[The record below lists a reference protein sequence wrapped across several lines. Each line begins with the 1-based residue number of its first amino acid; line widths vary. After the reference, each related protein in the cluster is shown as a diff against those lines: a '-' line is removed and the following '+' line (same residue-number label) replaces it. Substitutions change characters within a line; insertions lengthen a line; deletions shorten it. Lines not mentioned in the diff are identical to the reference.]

1 LSIYDSNLI
10 LIYCSI
16 IALVLGACLGSF
28 LNCTAIR
35 IARGENFVKG
45 RSHCM
50 YCGHDLSA
58 LDLVPVLSWVFLRG
72 RCRYCHEKISPRY
85 VIVEIVFAI
94 VTLACLLR
102 FDLTVLCLRN
112 EIYLCVLL
120 LLSLVDLETMIIPDR
135 CHIIMV
141 AAWVLSA
148 PLLYSGHEIFIH
160 VLAGVIFGVGVL
172 VLSLVM
178 DKVLGRESMGGGDI
192 KLLAVTGLYFGIVG
206 TLFVLILSC
215 IIGLVFNILHRG
227 NRAAGSTGDNADR
240 NGSTGADA
248 DRNGSIGVDSE
259 HMAGAHAKTGE
270 AVSGPPAEGA
280 GTVNGDDNTVDA
292 KAFPFGPW
300 IALASAIVLFA
311 GQPLIDWYLG
321 LMG

>member
-1 LSIYDSNLI
+1 MSIYDSSPI

-50 YCGHDLSA
+50 HCGHDLSA
-58 LDLVPVLSWVFLRG
+58 LDLIPVLSWVFLRG

-135 CHIIMV
+135 CHVIMA

-148 PLLYSGHEIFIH
+148 PLLLSGHEILTH
-160 VLAGVIFGVGVL
+160 VLAGVIFGGGVL
-172 VLSLVM
+172 LLSLVM
-178 DKVLGRESMGGGDI
+178 DKVLGRETMGGGDI

-206 TLFVLILSC
+206 TLLVLILSC

-227 NRAAGSTGDNADR
+227 NRAAGSTGD
-240 NGSTGADA
+240 DA
-248 DRNGSIGVDSE
+248 DRNGSIGDDPE
-259 HMAGAHAKTGE
+259 HVAGAHAKAGE

-280 GTVNGDDNTVDA
+280 GTVNIDGDDAVDA